1 MKRLLVITA
10 LTIGTPAV
18 FAEGV
23 VSGVSGKNGNAGHQD
38 GTGGGAEFNDPM
50 GLARDAD
57 GNLYVCDARNHV
69 IRKISNLGVVT
80 TIAGEPG
87 EEGAVD
93 GVSSEARFSFPADIA
108 VSPEGVLFVA
118 DSGNHC
124 IRVVQPD
131 GTVSTLA
138 GDLGNS
144 DDVDLDY
151 GSESFTPVVQDLDG
165 TGSEAR
171 FNSPG
176 GVALASDGLLY
187 VSDTGNHIIR
197 SVGSDGVV
205 VTVAG
210 KAGEWGSADG
220 DGTVARFDSPMGLCF
235 GGDGSLY
242 IADSGNHAIRCFD
255 EDGVVTTFSGRVSEF
270 GFKTGSRLDA
280 RYRVPSD
287 ISPHPEGGFVI
298 CEAFGNVIFRVDGSG
313 RVSVLSGDGSKTAPQ
328 HKKLAGP
335 SSAVCDDLGN
345 VYVADTFN
353 QEVVLVI
360 EKFEMSV
367 SKLDGT
373 NQLTITWDSLPG
385 RDYRLQILGEEGWG
399 NAPSDTLTAT
409 AESSSI
415 SFPIPTNQSKGIYRI
430 LLLGY

>member
-1 MKRLLVITA
+1 MKSLLVIQA
-10 LTIGTPAV
+10 LLLGVPAA

-23 VSGVSGKNGNAGHQD
+23 VSGLSGENGNAGHQD
-38 GTGGGAEFNDPM
+38 GTGSAAIFNDPM

-57 GNLYVCDARNHV
+57 GNLFVCDARNHV
-69 IRKISNLGVVT
+69 IRKISTLGVVT
-80 TIAGEPG
+80 TLAGEPG

-93 GVSSEARFSFPADIA
+93 GVGSDARFRFPADIA

-124 IRVVQPD
+124 IRVVQTD

-138 GDLGNS
+138 GDLGNA
-144 DDVDLDY
+144 DDIDVDY
-151 GSESFTPVVQDLDG
+151 GNEAFTPVAQDLDG
-165 TGSEAR
+165 TGAEAR

-176 GVALASDGLLY
+176 GIAYSAEGLLY

-197 SVGSDGVV
+197 SVDPDGVV
-205 VTVAG
+205 ITVAG
-210 KAGEWGSADG
+210 KAGEWAST
-220 DGTVARFDSPMGLCF
+220 DGTGQAARFDSPMGLCF
-235 GGDGSLY
+235 GSGGNLY
-242 IADSGNHAIRCFD
+242 IADSGNHSIRCMD
-255 EDGVVTTFSGRVSEF
+255 ADGAVTTFSGNASEF
-270 GFKTGSRLDA
+270 GFQTGSRLDA
-280 RYRVPSD
+280 RYRAPSD
-287 ISPHPEGGFVI
+287 ITPHPEGGFVI

-313 RVSVLSGDGSKTAPQ
+313 NVSVLSGDGNPTPQQKT
-328 HKKLAGP
+328 LSRP

-367 SKLDGT
+367 SMIDGT
-373 NQLTITWDSLPG
+373 NQFTITWDSLPG
-385 RDYRLQILGEEGWG
+385 RDYRLQILGDEGWE
-399 NAPSDTLTAT
+399 NAPGEIITAT
-409 AESSSI
+409 SESASI
-415 SFPIPTNQSKGIYRI
+415 SFPIPANQPKGIYRI